1 MERDLSAQLMR
12 QKLTSS
18 LDTIAE
24 QYKTAAN
31 ELEYIS
37 QELKYAQSSEIAVL
51 NQRKDLVVERLNMCE
66 SHMSALKGYVQSI
79 NQWGE
84 V

>member
-31 ELEYIS
+31 ELECIS
-37 QELKYAQSSEIAVL
+37 KELKYAQSSEIAVL

-66 SHMSALKGYVQSI
+66 SHMIALKGYVQSI
-79 NQWGE
+79 NQRRE

>member
-1 MERDLSAQLMR
+1 M
-12 QKLTSS
+12 SS

-31 ELEYIS
+31 EIECIS
-37 QELKYAQSSEIAVL
+37 KKLKYAQSSEIAVL

-66 SHMSALKGYVQSI
+66 SHMIALKGYVQSI
-79 NQWGE
+79 NQRRE